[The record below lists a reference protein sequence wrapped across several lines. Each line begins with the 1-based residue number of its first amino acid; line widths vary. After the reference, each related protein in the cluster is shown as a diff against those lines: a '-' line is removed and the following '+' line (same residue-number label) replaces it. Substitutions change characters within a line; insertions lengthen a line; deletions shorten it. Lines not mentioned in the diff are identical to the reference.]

1 MSYAMTEIVS
11 ECNFICF
18 VRSRAVEAEGEVVG
32 EEEGVGEDEEDLDV
46 EEILGVED
54 RVETMSTLVKGW
66 IRVLEIKEEGGR
78 RVEIVVPRL
87 RTWIIKKQDD
97 LD

>member
-1 MSYAMTEIVS
+1 MTEIVS

-18 VRSRAVEAEGEVVG
+18 IRSKGVEAEGEVVG
-32 EEEGVGEDEEDLDV
+32 EEEGGGEDEGDLDV

-54 RVETMSTLVKGW
+54 RVETMSARVMER

-78 RVEIVVPRL
+78 RVEFVVPRL